1 VSDVVLR
8 LTGFDPAKHPRYP
21 KGTPKVGGE
30 FKKLTKAIT
39 SADVGGFSILKGKK
53 IGVGDHLTSY
63 NGKKYIGVVTGVT
76 DTHIHVQHP
85 DTGTVKTYTHGTT
98 FRVVK
103 GDKPGVDPMQPVVA
117 ISQPKAKV
125 PVVAKKGEGVN
136 DVGDVVKGATPAAQ
150 KMLDAAVARIE
161 KVHGQR
167 SNLKAVTPVKVAKT
181 GAGTLGSLRYIPG
194 VGPTYITISNKLDD
208 IQAQATLTHEL
219 GHLLDMHLARGYGVK
234 GGYLSS
240 GANLKKS
247 KAMTALM
254 DALWD
259 SEAIKSLRDLKA
271 GPQKIQGKTA
281 GVSYS
286 VPTKHIKYL
295 LNRNEQFARA
305 YAQYIASKS
314 GDTALKAKLQNH
326 LSKKGKVPLFIQRQW
341 TDKDFAPIEAAFDA
355 LFKEQG
361 WV

>member
-1 VSDVVLR
+1 
-8 LTGFDPAKHPRYP
+8 
-21 KGTPKVGGE
+21 
-30 FKKLTKAIT
+30 
-39 SADVGGFSILKGKK
+39 
-53 IGVGDHLTSY
+53 
-63 NGKKYIGVVTGVT
+63 
-76 DTHIHVQHP
+76 
-85 DTGTVKTYTHGTT
+85 
-98 FRVVK
+98 
-103 GDKPGVDPMQPVVA
+103 MQPVVA

-136 DVGDVVKGATPAAQ
+136 DVGDVVKASGPAAQ
-150 KMLDAAVARIE
+150 KMLDAALARIE

-167 SNLKAVTPVKVAKT
+167 SKLQAVTPVKVGKT
-181 GAGTLGSLRYIPG
+181 KSGTLGSLRYIPG
-194 VGPTYITISNKLDD
+194 VGPGHITISSKLND
-208 IQAQATLTHEL
+208 IEAQSTLTHEL

-240 GANLKKS
+240 GTNVDKS
-247 KAMTALM
+247 PAMKALI
-254 DALWD
+254 DALWK
-259 SEAIKSLRDLKA
+259 SEAIKSLRDLKN
-271 GPQKIQGKTA
+271 GPKTFKVKA
-281 GVSYS
+281 TNSDAMATYK
-286 VPTKHIKYL
+286 VPTSHIRYL